1 MNHNIRA
8 SSKKSLIENLP
19 DIYKIQIQNLSNEA
33 LELISQNREKA
44 MEYARKG
51 IMQVEQE
58 KLNEEHVALIADGMQ
73 ILARLVLKE
82 REVSRKS

>member
-1 MNHNIRA
+1 MSYNVHV